1 MFPRRQR
8 IFDRFRLAV
17 AGCLA
22 LTAAALAEDRQFTV
36 PAAGDVV
43 AAGAFVE
50 VRWAATPDA
59 LGASE
64 QELVLSLDGGLT
76 FPIRVSP
83 EMSARST
90 GFRWSVPDLP
100 SAHARLAVRS
110 GSGEGSGDETLELLS
125 GEFTIVSAATVD
137 SSELVRGATEW
148 WTRQALLG
156 VSAEDLLAEAMRGS
170 AEKLVV
176 PALALDISEPD
187 PPASPVHRLSGARLA
202 ATADGP
208 RAAPAGVATS
218 RQAAPLP
225 LRL

>member
-1 MFPRRQR
+1 VFPHRQR
-8 IFDRFRLAV
+8 IFDRFLLVV

-22 LTAAALAEDRQFTV
+22 LTAEALGLDRQFDV
-36 PAAGDVV
+36 PASGDVV
-43 AAGAFVE
+43 AAGASVD
-50 VRWAATPDA
+50 VRWTATPDA

-83 EMSARST
+83 EMSPRSA
-90 GFRWSVPDLP
+90 GLRWIVPDLP

-110 GSGEGSGDETLELLS
+110 GSGEASEDETLSLVS
-125 GEFTIVSAATVD
+125 DEFTIVSSATGE

-170 AEKLVV
+170 AEQLVV
-176 PALALDISEPD
+176 PAFFLDISEPD
-187 PPASPVHRLSGARLA
+187 PPAAPVHRLSGARLA

-208 RAAPAGVATS
+208 GAAPTGVATA

>member
-1 MFPRRQR
+1 VLPRRQR
-8 IFDRFRLAV
+8 IFGRFRLAV

-22 LTAAALAEDRQFTV
+22 LSALALGEDRQFYV

-43 AAGAFVE
+43 AAGASVE

-59 LGASE
+59 MGASE

-83 EMSARST
+83 EVSLRAA
-90 GFRWSVPDLP
+90 GLRWIVPDLS

-110 GSGEGSGDETLELLS
+110 GSGEGSEDEALRLVS
-125 GEFTIVSAATVD
+125 GEFTIVSAATGE

-170 AEKLVV
+170 PEKLVV
-176 PALALDISEPD
+176 PASSLDISEPD
-187 PPASPVHRLSGARLA
+187 PPASPVHRLSGARLV
-202 ATADGP
+202 ATTDGP
-208 RAAPAGVATS
+208 RATPAGVATS